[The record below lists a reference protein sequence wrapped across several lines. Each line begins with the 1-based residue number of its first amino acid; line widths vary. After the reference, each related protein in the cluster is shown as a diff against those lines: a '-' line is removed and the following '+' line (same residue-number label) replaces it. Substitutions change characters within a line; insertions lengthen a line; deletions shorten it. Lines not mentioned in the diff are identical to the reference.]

1 MGMSERPDHAAAGE
15 GRPSPRQLGYVGI
28 DATDVAEWRRI
39 LALLG
44 CELDGT
50 GDGTVRA
57 AVDDQLYRLSV
68 HPSARDDV
76 AYLGWELEDRA
87 ALHGLVDGLRR
98 AGFEVEHDAACA
110 AERGVAEL
118 YRTTDPAGT
127 RVELYRDAERAGS
140 DRSGL
145 AERFVAG
152 PIGFGHAVLVTAAYE
167 AAQAFYVDHLGLRV
181 SDRIV
186 TEQAMDATFLR
197 CNARH
202 HSLAL
207 VDGSRS
213 PGARKLH
220 HVLLQVTDLN
230 IVGRTLDR
238 CLDAG
243 VEIAQSVGKHTND
256 LMTSFY
262 VETPAGIQIEFGT
275 DGRLIDESAWQVTT
289 YSSPSIWGHRSDE
302 GFRIG

>member
-1 MGMSERPDHAAAGE
+1 MGMSEHPDGTAAAG
-15 GRPSPRQLGYVGI
+15 GRPSPGQLGYVGI
-28 DATDVAEWRRI
+28 DSTDVGAWRRI
-39 LALLG
+39 LSLLG
-44 CELDGT
+44 CEVDGM
-50 GDGTVRA
+50 GDGSVRA
-57 AVDDQLYRLSV
+57 AVDDRPYRLSV
-68 HPSARDDV
+68 QPSHRDDV
-76 AYLGWELEDRA
+76 SHLGWELADRA
-87 ALHGLVDGLRR
+87 ALHDLVDGLRR
-98 AGFEVEHDAACA
+98 AGLDVERDAECA
-110 AERGVAEL
+110 DARGVAEL
-118 YRTTDPAGT
+118 FHTRDPAGT
-127 RVELYRDAERAGS
+127 RVELYRGAERAGP
-140 DRSGL
+140 DRAGL

-152 PIGFGHAVLVTAAYE
+152 SLGFGHAVLVTADYE
-167 AAQAFYVDHLGLRV
+167 ASLAFYVDHLGLRV

-186 TEQAMDATFLR
+186 TGDRMDATFLR

-220 HVLLQVTDLN
+220 HVLLQVADLN

-243 VEIAQSVGKHTND
+243 VAIAQSVGTHTND